1 MQDFDSSRRQ
11 FLRMLP
17 AFAMLLAPSRMF
29 AAVPGSL
36 SAAGDHP
43 EPRPGVNASRMLKTS
58 ELNGDPELIEL
69 FDHVRTIPHIV
80 DGIRCS
86 CGCAGLPG
94 NYSLLSCYEG
104 EGMARFCD
112 ICQAGGRIAYEQH
125 AKGATLAQIRRHV
138 DGALLQ

>member
-1 MQDFDSSRRQ
+1 MQNFSSSRRE

-17 AFAMLLAPSRMF
+17 AFALLA
-29 AAVPGSL
+29 APGRL
-36 SAAGDHP
+36 LATVHPALPLPDHP
-43 EPRPGVNASRMLKTS
+43 EPRPGVNASRMLKTG
-58 ELNGDPELIEL
+58 ELDGDPDVIAV

-80 DGIRCS
+80 DGIRCP

-112 ICQAGGRIAYEQH
+112 ICQAAGRIAYEQH
-125 AKGATLAQIRRHV
+125 AQGATLAQIRRHI
-138 DGALLQ
+138 DGALGQ

>member
-1 MQDFDSSRRQ
+1 MMERRDFFR
-11 FLRMLP
+11 LVP
-17 AFAMLLAPSRMF
+17 ALALLTGAPSRLLG
-29 AAVPGSL
+29 AIDRPVVRGP
-36 SAAGDHP
+36 HP
-43 EPRPGVNASRMLKTS
+43 EPRPGVNAARMLKTS
-58 ELNGDPELIEL
+58 ELNGDPDLIEL

-112 ICQAGGRIAYEQH
+112 ICQSGGRIAYEQH
-125 AKGATLAQIRRHV
+125 TRGATLAEIRRHV
-138 DGALLQ
+138 DGALLR